1 MHLIGNG
8 TNEQKPSPELQA
20 KLRAFNEQ
28 LQREL
33 GDGNF
38 IIVLKTKGNMSGG
51 VCAQCSDIELQTAVP
66 AMLNVEAMA
75 TPMPQVGP
83 AYVPRRIVG
92 RQIVRQLPA

>member
-51 VCAQCSDIELQTAVP
+51 VCAQCSDIELHTSIP
-66 AMLNVEAMA
+66 AMLN
-75 TPMPQVGP
+75 PMTYHAPSVALKP
-83 AYVPRRIVG
+83 VRIA
-92 RQIVRQLPA
+92 RQLNP

>member
-20 KLRAFNEQ
+20 KLAAFNQQ
-28 LQREL
+28 LQREF

-38 IIVLKTKGNMSGG
+38 ILALKAKGNMSGG
-51 VCAQCSDIELQTAVP
+51 VCVKCSDIELHTSIP

-92 RQIVRQLPA
+92 RQIVRQIPA